1 MRGMEPQIK
10 EDGYAKDR
18 SDADPE
24 RGDLLPAGGQEK
36 IVQNATVVEV
46 LLAVAAA
53 VMLAAL
59 MLGAAEA
66 VQLFMGWQGW

>member
-1 MRGMEPQIK
+1 MRQTEVMQTRNGVIYFSL
-10 EDGYAKDR
+10 EDGKREDWR
-18 SDADPE
+18 VE
-24 RGDLLPAGGQEK
+24 
-36 IVQNATVVEV
+36 IVQNATIVEV

-53 VMLAAL
+53 VLLAAL

>member
-1 MRGMEPQIK
+1 MRKTEVMQTRNGVIYFPMSDRK
-10 EDGYAKDR
+10 REDWR
-18 SDADPE
+18 VE
-24 RGDLLPAGGQEK
+24 

-46 LLAVAAA
+46 LLAVTAA
-53 VMLAAL
+53 VLLAAL

>member
-1 MRGMEPQIK
+1 MRKTEAMQTRNGGIYFPL
-10 EDGYAKDR
+10 EDRKREDWR
-18 SDADPE
+18 VE
-24 RGDLLPAGGQEK
+24 V
-36 IVQNATVVEV
+36 IQNATVVDI

-53 VMLAAL
+53 VLLAAL

>member
-1 MRGMEPQIK
+1 MRKTEVMQTRNGVIYFSL
-10 EDGYAKDR
+10 EDRKREDWR
-18 SDADPE
+18 VE
-24 RGDLLPAGGQEK
+24 V
-36 IVQNATVVEV
+36 IQNAAVVEV

-53 VMLAAL
+53 VLLAAL

>member
-1 MRGMEPQIK
+1 MRKTEVMQTRNGVIYFPL
-10 EDGYAKDR
+10 EDRKREDWR
-18 SDADPE
+18 VE
-24 RGDLLPAGGQEK
+24 
-36 IVQNATVVEV
+36 IIQNATVVEV

-53 VMLAAL
+53 VLLAAL

>member
-1 MRGMEPQIK
+1 MRKTEVMQTRNGVIYFPMSDRK
-10 EDGYAKDR
+10 REDWR
-18 SDADPE
+18 VE
-24 RGDLLPAGGQEK
+24 
-36 IVQNATVVEV
+36 IVQNATVVDV

-53 VMLAAL
+53 VLLAAL

>member
-1 MRGMEPQIK
+1 MRKTEVMQTRNGVIYFPL
-10 EDGYAKDR
+10 EDRKREDWR
-18 SDADPE
+18 VE
-24 RGDLLPAGGQEK
+24 
-36 IVQNATVVEV
+36 IVQNATVVED

-53 VMLAAL
+53 VLLAAL

>member
-1 MRGMEPQIK
+1 MDMRKTEAMQTRNGVIYFPL
-10 EDGYAKDR
+10 EDRKREDWR
-18 SDADPE
+18 VE
-24 RGDLLPAGGQEK
+24 

-53 VMLAAL
+53 VLLAAL
-59 MLGAAEA
+59 MLGAAKA

>member
-1 MRGMEPQIK
+1 MRKTEVMQTRNGVIYFSL
-10 EDGYAKDR
+10 EDRKREDWR
-18 SDADPE
+18 VE
-24 RGDLLPAGGQEK
+24 

-53 VMLAAL
+53 VLLAAL

>member
-1 MRGMEPQIK
+1 MRKTEVMQTRNGVIYFPL
-10 EDGYAKDR
+10 EDRKREDWR
-18 SDADPE
+18 VE
-24 RGDLLPAGGQEK
+24 
-36 IVQNATVVEV
+36 IIQNATVVDV

-53 VMLAAL
+53 VLLAAL

>member
-1 MRGMEPQIK
+1 MDMRKTEGMQTRNGVIYFPL
-10 EDGYAKDR
+10 EDR
-18 SDADPE
+18 E
-24 RGDLLPAGGQEK
+24 REGWRVE
-36 IVQNATVVEV
+36 IVQNATAVEI

-53 VMLAAL
+53 VLLAAL

>member
-1 MRGMEPQIK
+1 MDMRKTEVMQTRNGVIYFPL
-10 EDGYAKDR
+10 EDGKREDWR
-18 SDADPE
+18 VE
-24 RGDLLPAGGQEK
+24 

-53 VMLAAL
+53 VLLAAL

>member
-1 MRGMEPQIK
+1 MRKTEVMQTRNGVIYFPL
-10 EDGYAKDR
+10 EDRKREDWR
-18 SDADPE
+18 VE
-24 RGDLLPAGGQEK
+24 V
-36 IVQNATVVEV
+36 IQNATVVDI

>member
-1 MRGMEPQIK
+1 MRKTEVMQTRNGVIYFSLDDRK
-10 EDGYAKDR
+10 REDWR
-18 SDADPE
+18 VE
-24 RGDLLPAGGQEK
+24 

-53 VMLAAL
+53 VLLAAL

>member
-1 MRGMEPQIK
+1 MRKTEVMQTRNGVIYFPL
-10 EDGYAKDR
+10 EDRKREDCR
-18 SDADPE
+18 VE
-24 RGDLLPAGGQEK
+24 
-36 IVQNATVVEV
+36 IIQNATIVDV

-53 VMLAAL
+53 VLLAAL

>member
-1 MRGMEPQIK
+1 MRKTEVMQTRNGVIYFPL
-10 EDGYAKDR
+10 EDRKREDWR
-18 SDADPE
+18 VE
-24 RGDLLPAGGQEK
+24 V
-36 IVQNATVVEV
+36 IQNATVVEV

-53 VMLAAL
+53 VLLAAL

>member
-1 MRGMEPQIK
+1 MRKTEVMQTRNGVIYFSL
-10 EDGYAKDR
+10 EDRKREDWR
-18 SDADPE
+18 VE
-24 RGDLLPAGGQEK
+24 

-53 VMLAAL
+53 MLLAAL

>member
-1 MRGMEPQIK
+1 MQTRNGVIYFPL
-10 EDGYAKDR
+10 EDRKREDWR
-18 SDADPE
+18 VE
-24 RGDLLPAGGQEK
+24 V
-36 IVQNATVVEV
+36 IQNATVVDV

-53 VMLAAL
+53 VLLAAL

>member
-1 MRGMEPQIK
+1 MRKTEVMQTRNGVIYFPL
-10 EDGYAKDR
+10 EDRKREDWR
-18 SDADPE
+18 VE
-24 RGDLLPAGGQEK
+24 V
-36 IVQNATVVEV
+36 IQNATVVDI

-59 MLGAAEA
+59 LLGAAEA

>member
-1 MRGMEPQIK
+1 MRKTEVMQTRNGVIYFPL
-10 EDGYAKDR
+10 EDRKREDWR
-18 SDADPE
+18 VE
-24 RGDLLPAGGQEK
+24 
-36 IVQNATVVEV
+36 IIQNATVVDI

>member
-1 MRGMEPQIK
+1 MRKTEVMQTRNGVIYFSL
-10 EDGYAKDR
+10 EDRKREDWR
-18 SDADPE
+18 VE
-24 RGDLLPAGGQEK
+24 

-46 LLAVAAA
+46 LLAVEAA
-53 VMLAAL
+53 VLLAAL

>member
-1 MRGMEPQIK
+1 MRKTEVMQTRNGVIYFPL
-10 EDGYAKDR
+10 EDRKREDWR
-18 SDADPE
+18 VE
-24 RGDLLPAGGQEK
+24 
-36 IVQNATVVEV
+36 IVQNATVVDI